1 MKKINLFQILQW
13 VSDKGYTDLLDTTS
27 NLNNSIKTEISL
39 RNTKSFKKHEKK
51 QMRGIK

>member
-13 VSDKGYTDLLDTTS
+13 VSDKEYINLINTTS

-39 RNTKSFKKHEKK
+39 RNTKSFKKYEKK